1 MPGNL
6 LSIIVGWLAT
16 HLVLFG
22 FLGFGVAGLMVA
34 GVIDWPRAA
43 GDGASTDTLA
53 PASEVEEAVS
63 ASGPRLLP
71 PDGGAGKS
79 ISKPVQALS
88 PTQDATPDDGYRPA
102 SPRKAPK
109 LIGGSIPVYSD
120 PRFAP
125 SAAAADTAPA
135 DAPFRPA
142 VVEGGDLSSA
152 GQMTRDEFVQQARRA
167 YWNGDFEAAEAAYME
182 MLLVF
187 PGDADAFGELGNLY
201 QSMGRPAQALD
212 AYFEAGLRLKAEGNG
227 EKLQQIIELMQKEG
241 DGRGDQLRQ

>member
-125 SAAAADTAPA
+125 SAAAAGAAPA
-135 DAPFRPA
+135 DDPFRPA
-142 VVEGGDLSSA
+142 VVEGGDPPLA

-182 MLLVF
+182 MLSVF

-212 AYFEAGLRLKAEGNG
+212 AYFEAGLRLKAEGNS

-241 DGRGDQLRQ
+241 DARGDQLRQ

>member
-1 MPGNL
+1 
-6 LSIIVGWLAT
+6 
-16 HLVLFG
+16 
-22 FLGFGVAGLMVA
+22 
-34 GVIDWPRAA
+34 
-43 GDGASTDTLA
+43 
-53 PASEVEEAVS
+53 
-63 ASGPRLLP
+63 
-71 PDGGAGKS
+71 
-79 ISKPVQALS
+79 
-88 PTQDATPDDGYRPA
+88 
-102 SPRKAPK
+102 RKAPK

-125 SAAAADTAPA
+125 SAAAAGAAPA
-135 DAPFRPA
+135 DDPFRPA
-142 VVEGGDLSSA
+142 VVEGGDPPLA

-212 AYFEAGLRLKAEGNG
+212 AYFEAGLRLKAEGNR

>member
-6 LSIIVGWLAT
+6 LSILVGWLAT
-16 HLVLFG
+16 HLVLLG

-34 GVIDWPRAA
+34 GVIDWPRVTA
-43 GDGASTDTLA
+43 DGASSNRVA
-53 PASEVEEAVS
+53 PASEIDEAVS
-63 ASGPRLLP
+63 ASGPRLAPL
-71 PDGGAGKS
+71 DEVAGKS
-79 ISKPVQALS
+79 ISKPGQALS
-88 PTQDATPDDGYRPA
+88 PTQDATPDGEHRPA
-102 SPRKAPK
+102 PPRKAPK

-125 SAAAADTAPA
+125 SAAAAGAAPA
-135 DAPFRPA
+135 DDPFRPA
-142 VVEGGDLSSA
+142 VVEGGDPPLA

-167 YWNGDFEAAEAAYME
+167 YWNGDFEAAEAAYMK

-212 AYFEAGLRLKAEGNG
+212 AYFEAGLRLKAEGNR

>member
-125 SAAAADTAPA
+125 SAAAAGAAPA
-135 DAPFRPA
+135 DDPFRPA
-142 VVEGGDLSSA
+142 VVEGGDPPLA

-212 AYFEAGLRLKAEGNG
+212 AYFEAGLRLKAEGNS